1 MVPRWASVAAL
12 YALQKSMMA
21 TPCGPRAVP
30 TGGAG
35 VACPAGI
42 WIFTTAATRLLAIAT
57 ASLRDRW
64 PLELGDLGELEL
76 DRGLPAEDVDEDLDL
91 ELVLVD
97 LGDLA
102 GEVGEGA
109 LAHPDALPH
118 LVLQLRPLPAGGA
131 LGLLLVR
138 HGEGGL
144 DVLAGQRH
152 RLAGGAHEAGHAG
165 GVADDVPGAVVEEAP
180 HVQVAGVDLLLDD
193 DLLA

>member
-42 WIFTTAATRLLAIAT
+42 WIFTTAATRLFAIAT
-57 ASLRDRW
+57 ASLLPRW

-102 GEVGEGA
+102 GEVGEGT
-109 LAHPDALPH
+109 LSHPDALAH
-118 LVLQLRPLPAGGA
+118 LVLQLRPLALRRT
-131 LGLLLVR
+131 LGLRLVG
-138 HGEGGL
+138 HGQGAL

-152 RLAGGAHEAGHAG
+152 RLAGGAHEPGDAG
-165 GVADDVPGAVVEEAP
+165 GVADNVPRAVVE
-180 HVQVAGVDLLLDD
+180 
-193 DLLA
+193 